1 MRIREGEPVAER
13 DHHGDRPEKDAPAEG
28 RTAEELTP
36 DTGKP
41 VSKLNLGRF
50 GAGFIFF
57 CIVFMMSGTIGST
70 VLLPARFNTLGIGQG
85 ETILGTMNSI
95 GIIFALISNVI
106 FCSLSDASHSR
117 FGKRTPWIIIGGP
130 IAGIGFYLTS
140 ISPTLPTIV
149 ASWSLLQI
157 SLNCMIAPC
166 VAILSDRVPQKY
178 RGSMSAF
185 YGAGQIVGQSMG
197 TIIGS
202 AFIDAPKTG
211 FMIDNLLVPVRH
223 RHRAPAPARTVR
235 GHGRC
240 REIRHQADRHA
251 VSPADQGRARFLSGA
266 RRTSD
271 AHLRLQHDRRLP
283 AVCVHEV
290 HRTGR
295 QGRGLHRVHHGRDHH
310 GRPLVV
316 PLVSGPIS
324 DRIGKRKLPVFVS
337 STIIAIG
344 IAVPWV
350 LKSQFSMFVYAAL
363 MGLGYGIYMVVDQ
376 ALNVDVLPN
385 PNEAGKAL
393 GILNL
398 ANTLGQVIAPIV
410 VSSIVVAT
418 GGYFLVFPIAIAAV
432 TIGAVVILFIKKVK

>member
-1 MRIREGEPVAER
+1 MESQIIA
-13 DHHGDRPEKDAPAEG
+13 
-28 RTAEELTP
+28 AEELAP

-106 FCSLSDASHSR
+106 FGALSDASHSR
-117 FGKRTPWIIIGGP
+117 FGKRTPWIIVGGP
-130 IAGIGFYLTS
+130 IAGLGFYLTS
-140 ISPTLPTIV
+140 ISLTLPTIV

-157 SLNCMIAPC
+157 GLNCMIAPC

-202 AFIDAPKTG
+202 AVIDAPKTG
-211 FMIDNLLVPVRH
+211 FMIGTICWCLCGIGTVLLLP
-223 RHRAPAPARTVR
+223 
-235 GHGRC
+235 
-240 REIRHQADRHA
+240 RE
-251 VSPADQGRARFLSGA
+251 LSAATDTTEKFDIKQVAMQFRPPTKGA
-266 RRTSD
+266 RDFYLALIGRLMLIFGYNMIVGYQLYVCMKYIGQD
-271 AHLRLQHDRRLP
+271 AKAAAATVSTM
-283 AVCVHEV
+283 AVITMIVS
-290 HRTGR
+290 
-295 QGRGLHRVHHGRDHH
+295 
-310 GRPLVV
+310 LVV
-316 PLVSGPIS
+316 SLVSGPIS

-337 STIIAIG
+337 SAIIAIG

-350 LKSQFSMFVYAAL
+350 LKSQFSMFAYAAL
-363 MGLGYGIYMVVDQ
+363 MGLGYGIYMAVDQ

-385 PNEAGKAL
+385 PDEAGKDL

-432 TIGAVVILFIKKVK
+432 MVGAVVILFIKKVK

>member
-1 MRIREGEPVAER
+1 MESQIIA
-13 DHHGDRPEKDAPAEG
+13 
-28 RTAEELTP
+28 AEELAP

-106 FCSLSDASHSR
+106 FGALSDASHSR
-117 FGKRTPWIIIGGP
+117 FGKRTPWIIVGGP
-130 IAGIGFYLTS
+130 IAGLGFYLTS

-157 SLNCMIAPC
+157 GLNCMIAPC

-185 YGAGQIVGQSMG
+185 YGAGQIVGQSMV

-211 FMIDNLLVPVRH
+211 FMIGTICWCLCGIGTVLLLPRELSAATDTTEKFDIKQVAMQFIGRLMLIFGYNMIVGYQLYVCMKYIGQD
-223 RHRAPAPARTVR
+223 AKAAAATVSTM
-235 GHGRC
+235 
-240 REIRHQADRHA
+240 A
-251 VSPADQGRARFLSGA
+251 VITMIVS
-266 RRTSD
+266 
-271 AHLRLQHDRRLP
+271 
-283 AVCVHEV
+283 
-290 HRTGR
+290 
-295 QGRGLHRVHHGRDHH
+295 
-310 GRPLVV
+310 LVV
-316 PLVSGPIS
+316 SLVSGPIS

-337 STIIAIG
+337 SAIIAIG

-350 LKSQFSMFVYAAL
+350 LKSQFSMFAYAAL
-363 MGLGYGIYMVVDQ
+363 MGLGYGIYMAVDQ

-385 PNEAGKAL
+385 PDEAGKDL

-432 TIGAVVILFIKKVK
+432 MVGAVVILFIKKVK